1 MRGTAVHA
9 LRCAIDLDRS
19 AVDGEAGWNTEAR
32 SGRARESAS
41 QEESRKGARAGLH
54 TEAGISG
61 RSGGVRGPVKRWA
74 EFPQPESVS
83 GRHARGSCSA
93 VHARG
98 GRDLCA
104 HSHCVFAGAADCG
117 TLSAWRRV
125 REAAD
130 GWRLASAKNSARTP
144 RKRAEDRPPPLSTL
158 RSFAD
163 EGLF

>member
-61 RSGGVRGPVKRWA
+61 RSGGGGGPVQKGG
-74 EFPQPESVS
+74 EFSPPGTIS
-83 GRHARGSCSA
+83 RRDARGRCTA
-93 VHARG
+93 LLPTG
-98 GRDLCA
+98 G
-104 HSHCVFAGAADCG
+104 G
-117 TLSAWRRV
+117 
-125 REAAD
+125 
-130 GWRLASAKNSARTP
+130 
-144 RKRAEDRPPPLSTL
+144 
-158 RSFAD
+158 
-163 EGLF
+163 GLFVP

>member
-61 RSGGVRGPVKRWA
+61 RSGGVRGPVKKGG
-74 EFPQPESVS
+74 EVSQPGSVS
-83 GRHARGSCSA
+83 RKDARGRCSA
-93 VHARG
+93 LHPPG
-98 GRDLCA
+98 GGGLFCPFPF
-104 HSHCVFAGAADCG
+104 VFSGAA
-117 TLSAWRRV
+117 
-125 REAAD
+125 
-130 GWRLASAKNSARTP
+130 RLGA
-144 RKRAEDRPPPLSTL
+144 L
-158 RSFAD
+158 
-163 EGLF
+163 

>member
-61 RSGGVRGPVKRWA
+61 RSGGGGGAVKKGG
-74 EFPQPESVS
+74 EVSQPGSVF
-83 GRHARGSCSA
+83 GKDARGNWRSLY
-93 VHARG
+93 ARG
-98 GRDLCA
+98 GGR
-104 HSHCVFAGAADCG
+104 
-117 TLSAWRRV
+117 
-125 REAAD
+125 
-130 GWRLASAKNSARTP
+130 
-144 RKRAEDRPPPLSTL
+144 
-158 RSFAD
+158 
-163 EGLF
+163 

>member
-61 RSGGVRGPVKRWA
+61 RSGGVRGPVKRGG

-98 GRDLCA
+98 GGGLFCP
-104 HSHCVFAGAADCG
+104 SPCVFAGAAGCG
-117 TLSAWRRV
+117 ALSAWRRG
-125 REAAD
+125 REAAA
-130 GWRLASAKNSARTP
+130 GGGFASAK
-144 RKRAEDRPPPLSTL
+144 K
-158 RSFAD
+158 
-163 EGLF
+163 

>member
-61 RSGGVRGPVKRWA
+61 RSGGGRGPVKKWA
-74 EFPQPESVS
+74 GFPQP
-83 GRHARGSCSA
+83 
-93 VHARG
+93 
-98 GRDLCA
+98 D
-104 HSHCVFAGAADCG
+104 
-117 TLSAWRRV
+117 TLSAKAPR
-125 REAAD
+125 ANFS
-130 GWRLASAKNSARTP
+130 GCLPQSAGAT
-144 RKRAEDRPPPLSTL
+144 
-158 RSFAD
+158 
-163 EGLF
+163 

>member
-61 RSGGVRGPVKRWA
+61 RSGGGCGGLQKG
-74 EFPQPESVS
+74 
-83 GRHARGSCSA
+83 GRASPPGSTFRKHARG
-93 VHARG
+93 
-98 GRDLCA
+98 
-104 HSHCVFAGAADCG
+104 
-117 TLSAWRRV
+117 
-125 REAAD
+125 
-130 GWRLASAKNSARTP
+130 RLTGSYTP
-144 RKRAEDRPPPLSTL
+144 G
-158 RSFAD
+158 
-163 EGLF
+163 EG